1 MLTSK
6 IVIEIIEK
14 HYDFLDAW
22 IAAINLFQVN
32 LDKPWNYRWYCYE
45 KQWCWR
51 WGCRGCKRTPKS
63 FDLLKIREKW
73 RPMLF
78 DFKKW
83 RPMFAWKHETL
94 FWRLH
99 QKEVFMIFVG
109 ENLQAK
115 VAQKLFGQVWG
126 NSGKILHPRPYQI
139 ICWKNTLYRSWTS
152 RACALTWRETA
163 QFVWEWFSLFA
174 VRVLAKP
181 YHFDV
186 N

>member
-63 FDLLKIREKW
+63 FDLLKTGKNGAQCCLTSKNGAQCLHENTRPYFGGYTKKKSSWSLWEKIY
-73 RPMLF
+73 R
-78 DFKKW
+78 
-83 RPMFAWKHETL
+83 
-94 FWRLH
+94 
-99 QKEVFMIFVG
+99 
-109 ENLQAK
+109 
-115 VAQKLFGQVWG
+115 QKLHKNF
-126 NSGKILHPRPYQI
+126 SGKFGEI
-139 ICWKNTLYRSWTS
+139 
-152 RACALTWRETA
+152 RAKFCTPDLTKSYVEKIHYIEA
-163 QFVWEWFSLFA
+163 E
-174 VRVLAKP
+174 LAG
-181 YHFDV
+181 HV
-186 N
+186 H